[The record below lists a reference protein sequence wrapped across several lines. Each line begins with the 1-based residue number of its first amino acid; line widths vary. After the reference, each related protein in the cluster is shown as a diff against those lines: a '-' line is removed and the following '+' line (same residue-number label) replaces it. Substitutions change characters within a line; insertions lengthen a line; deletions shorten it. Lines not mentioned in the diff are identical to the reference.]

1 MISVINCS
9 PKYKSNS
16 FNFIKRLVS
25 KLKDNYQIIY
35 LYHEEVTDI
44 INKIDKSN
52 VVVFVFPLYVDTVP
66 SKLIKLME
74 QNIDFKNKYVYSISN
89 CGFLEKMNNDIAIKI
104 IHNWCL
110 HCNGTFMGFFKIGA
124 GEVIGND
131 NFLSHFL
138 APLYKTKM
146 ILFSKR
152 INKLRKVNLS
162 TQIILPKRMFCY
174 FANKGFKKTIAKY
187 SKT

>member
-16 FNFIKRLVS
+16 SNFIKRLVP
-25 KLKDNYQIIY
+25 KLRNNYQIIY
-35 LYHEEVTDI
+35 LYHEEINDI

-52 VVVFVFPLYVDTVP
+52 VIVFVFPLYVDTVP
-66 SKLIKLME
+66 SRLIRLME
-74 QNIDFKNKYVYSISN
+74 QNINFKNKYVYSISN
-89 CGFLEKMNNDIAIKI
+89 CGFLEKINNDIAIKI
-104 IHNWCL
+104 IQNWCL
-110 HCNGTFMGFFKIGA
+110 HCNGIFMGSFKIGA

-131 NFLSHFL
+131 NFLSHL
-138 APLYKTKM
+138 LSPLYKIKM
-146 ILFSKR
+146 TIFSKR
-152 INKLRKVNLS
+152 INKIKKVNLS

-174 FANKGFKKTIAKY
+174 CANKGFKKTIAKY